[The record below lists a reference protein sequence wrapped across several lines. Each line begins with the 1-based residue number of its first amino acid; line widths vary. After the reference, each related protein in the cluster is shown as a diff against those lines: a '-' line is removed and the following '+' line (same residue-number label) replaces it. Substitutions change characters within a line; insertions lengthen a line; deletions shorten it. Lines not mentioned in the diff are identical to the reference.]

1 MTSERAIWLAG
12 PPLVRQVVR
21 NFGKLATRQLRN
33 IRDFVAMG
41 RNLNFN
47 FQFGIQS
54 ALVYATLMRPSRS
67 PYLEIML

>member
-1 MTSERAIWLAG
+1 
-12 PPLVRQVVR
+12 
-21 NFGKLATRQLRN
+21 
-33 IRDFVAMG
+33 MG